1 MDNPPDFIHLFFRQF
16 WRILKMD
23 YPSLVWKRPLL
34 SFWCVFYR
42 AHLNVDM
49 YAFLFWS
56 TFKSVFIAQR
66 ISMDGRP
73 KRIKMYT
80 FSNEN
85 ALVRIRPRSTAYE
98 QVWSY
103 LLFFL
108 HFDDVDNTSP
118 EKQQKLLTEKCFFL
132 FQGHSFRNIHGRV
145 WPHFSS
151 VSWSCVSRARYLLS
165 YVSIQE
171 GMSRELNISSAV
183 DSYLSPLKIEI
194 VVFYWSIQG
203 RK

>member
-1 MDNPPDFIHLFFRQF
+1 
-16 WRILKMD
+16 
-23 YPSLVWKRPLL
+23 
-34 SFWCVFYR
+34 
-42 AHLNVDM
+42 M

-73 KRIKMYT
+73 KRIKMYA

-118 EKQQKLLTEKCFFL
+118 EKQQKLLTEKCSFFYSRDTAL
-132 FQGHSFRNIHGRV
+132 EISMAEFGHIFLQFHGHVYLVQGI
-145 WPHFSS
+145 
-151 VSWSCVSRARYLLS
+151 Y
-165 YVSIQE
+165 
-171 GMSRELNISSAV
+171 
-183 DSYLSPLKIEI
+183 
-194 VVFYWSIQG
+194 
-203 RK
+203 